1 MSDDKTENKKEKDNG
16 EEIERVFKDITTYK
30 YCNTPI
36 LHNLKFESKLDEFI
50 FNQLP
55 LSNSQKEKILID
67 IYKLED
73 KKI

>member
-1 MSDDKTENKKEKDNG
+1 MSDNKTDNKNEKDNS

-55 LSNSQKEKILID
+55 LSNSQKEKLLID
-67 IYKLED
+67 VYSLEE
-73 KKI
+73 KKQ

>member
-1 MSDDKTENKKEKDNG
+1 MSENKNKDSENNNA
-16 EEIERVFKDITTYK
+16 EEIEQVYKDITTYK

-36 LHNLKFESKLDEFI
+36 LHNLKFESELDEFI

-55 LSNSQKEKILID
+55 LSNSQKEKLLID